1 MEPAMTD
8 NRYRDQPEAGLHLP
22 PRRILV
28 VIDPTAQEQPALDK
42 AVRIATRCGSSLEL
56 YICDVAQ
63 QLPES
68 WAGGARFDDYRELR
82 RQQLVDELAVLA
94 EPLRERGMAVDTVCE
109 WHAPLEQGIG
119 EHAIRTQPD
128 LVVKDTHRHVPL
140 TRASLSYTD
149 WNLIRVLPMPLL
161 LARARPWAKVVRT
174 AAAVDPCHPADR
186 PVALDARIV
195 EGAHAFAGM
204 FDGVMDVYHVL
215 QTPPHLP
222 GDRVSS
228 EQIEAAHAH
237 AREAVGQ
244 LALAGAART
253 QFIEALVPD
262 GLTQLVEQYRP
273 DVLAIGAVA
282 RPRSIHAAAGGTAAR
297 VLERVDCDLL
307 VLKPPGFVSP
317 LLVTSD

>member
-1 MEPAMTD
+1 MTD
-8 NRYRDQPEAGLHLP
+8 ISRHDEPEAGARLP

-28 VIDPTAQEQPALDK
+28 VIDPTAQEQPALEK

-56 YICDVAQ
+56 YICDVQQ

-94 EPLRERGMAVDTVCE
+94 GPLRERGLAVETVCE
-109 WHAPLEQGIG
+109 WHAPLEQGLG

-128 LVVKDTHRHVPL
+128 LVVKDTHRHMPL
-140 TRASLSYTD
+140 ARAPLSHTD
-149 WNLIRVLPMPLL
+149 WNLVRMVPMPLL
-161 LARARPWAKVVRT
+161 LVRARPWAGVVRI

-186 PVALDARIV
+186 PVALDAQIV
-195 EGAHAFAGM
+195 ESSHALARM
-204 FDGVMDVYHVL
+204 FDGVMDVFHVL

-222 GDRVSS
+222 GDRVSR
-228 EQIEAAHAH
+228 EQVEAAHAR
-237 AREAVGQ
+237 ARDAVGQ
-244 LALAGAART
+244 LALAESART

-262 GLTQLVEQYRP
+262 GLAQLVERHRP

-282 RPRSIHAAAGGTAAR
+282 RPRSVHAAAGGTAAR

-317 LLVTSD
+317 LLVTSE